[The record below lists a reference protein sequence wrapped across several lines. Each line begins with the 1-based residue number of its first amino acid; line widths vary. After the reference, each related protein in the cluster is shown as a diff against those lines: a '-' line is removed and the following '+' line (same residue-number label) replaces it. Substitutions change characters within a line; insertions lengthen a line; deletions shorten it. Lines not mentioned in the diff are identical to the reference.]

1 MRLAVGDVVVYGSHG
16 AGPVTARESKVV
28 LGRQQEVVELAFT
41 GGLRVELPLTRA
53 HELLRPLATEADLAR
68 VQDVLRGEQTVSGD
82 SWLKRQRESRA
93 RLSDGD
99 PIGLAHIIRDSARRE
114 AARPQNGAK
123 GGGHS
128 QWEREMARKA
138 RGLLSTEIAFAR
150 HVEPEEA
157 NGWIDRQ
164 LGHRR

>member
-1 MRLAVGDVVVYGSHG
+1 MYGSHG

-28 LGRQQEVVELAFT
+28 LGTQQEVIELAFT
-41 GGLRVELPLTRA
+41 GGLRVELPLKRA

-68 VQDVLRGEQTVSGD
+68 VQDVLRADQTVSGE

-114 AARPQNGAK
+114 AARPRKGAK

-128 QWEREMARKA
+128 LWERELATKA

-150 HVEPEEA
+150 DVEPEEA